1 MENCNQVMQCCSQN
15 VSIFSFVHVLYAHV
29 FCIFLKI
36 LRLGYNPCDFMD
48 TMSKLS
54 KQWLLYMDG
63 KLTTKELIEEYEAR
77 GFDCNQ
83 DIPGNYYWEELYNA
97 LGPDTKVILTVRD
110 STERKRFRVYLD

>member
-1 MENCNQVMQCCSQN
+1 
-15 VSIFSFVHVLYAHV
+15 
-29 FCIFLKI
+29 
-36 LRLGYNPCDFMD
+36 MD

-54 KQWLLYMDG
+54 EQWLMYMDG

-110 STERKRFRVYLD
+110 STERKRMATSTFVTDVGDWFLRLKRSQPNDSATNICKLKTVSRLPR

>member
-1 MENCNQVMQCCSQN
+1 
-15 VSIFSFVHVLYAHV
+15 
-29 FCIFLKI
+29 
-36 LRLGYNPCDFMD
+36 MD

-54 KQWLLYMDG
+54 KQWMLYMDG

-110 STERKRFRVYLD
+110 NTDRKRFRVILDEIELTSI

>member
-1 MENCNQVMQCCSQN
+1 
-15 VSIFSFVHVLYAHV
+15 
-29 FCIFLKI
+29 
-36 LRLGYNPCDFMD
+36 MD

-54 KQWLLYMDG
+54 EQWLMYMDG
-63 KLTTKELIEEYEAR
+63 KLTTRELIEEYEAR

-110 STERKRFRVYLD
+110 STERKRMATSTLVTGVGDWFLRLKKSPTKLFCHQDL